1 MNLEFSEREKAFQ
14 LEVRDWLAR
23 NAPQMRGSG
32 NLGGH
37 GLGREALMKWEQKL
51 ASKGW
56 LAVGWPSEYGGP
68 GWTLTQ
74 RYIWDLELARANA
87 PRTSIFGIGMC
98 GPVLIEF
105 GSEEQKAEHLPHIAN
120 GTRLWCQGFSEPGAG
135 SDLASLSTR
144 ADRDGE
150 EYVVNGQKIW
160 TTGAH
165 MSDWI
170 MCLART
176 SKEERKQDGISFFLI
191 DMKTPGIEVREIRSI
206 DGEHHVNE
214 VFFTDV
220 RVPAANRVGGEGK
233 AWTIAKFLLS
243 HERAGNANVPIIQAS
258 IAKLKAAALQG
269 PALAG
274 DPQISRRIAEA
285 EIDLIALEYSNL
297 RALEQAESGKAPGPE
312 SSVLKVKG
320 SELQQ
325 VLSELLVEM
334 GGYASLPWLTDP
346 IGIPIYAQAAPDY
359 CIDRAVTIF
368 SGSNEIQKNVLAK
381 FALGL

>member
-1 MNLEFSEREKAFQ
+1 MNAEFSEREKAFQ
-14 LEVRDWLAR
+14 LDVRDWLAR
-23 NAPQMRGSG
+23 HAPQMRGSS

-37 GLGREALMKWEQKL
+37 SLGREALMKWEQKL

-56 LAVGWPSEYGGP
+56 LAVGWPPEYGGP
-68 GWTLTQ
+68 RWTLTQ
-74 RYIWDLELARANA
+74 RYIWDLEIARANA
-87 PRTSIFGIGMC
+87 PRTSVFGVAMC

-105 GSEEQKAEHLPHIAN
+105 GSDEQKAEHLPHITN
-120 GTRLWCQGFSEPGAG
+120 GTRLWCQGFSEPDAG

-144 ADRDGE
+144 ADPDGTD
-150 EYVVNGQKIW
+150 YVVNGQKIW

-165 MSDWI
+165 ISDWI

-220 RVPAANRVGGEGK
+220 RVPAANRVGEEGK
-233 AWTIAKFLLS
+233 GWAIAKFLLG
-243 HERAGNANVPIIQAS
+243 HERTSVANVPTAQAS
-258 IAKLKAAALQG
+258 IAKLKAATMQI
-269 PALAG
+269 PRLAG
-274 DPQISRRIAEA
+274 DPHILRRIAEM
-285 EIDLIALEYSNL
+285 EIDVIALEYSNL
-297 RALEQAESGKAPGPE
+297 RALEQAESGRAPGAE

-325 VLSELLVEM
+325 TLSEFLVEL
-334 GGYASLPWLTDP
+334 GGYASLPWLTEP
-346 IGIPIYAQAAPDY
+346 IGAPVYAQAAPDY
-359 CIDRAVTIF
+359 FIDRAVTIF
-368 SGSNEIQKNVLAK
+368 SGSNEIQKNVLTK
-381 FALGL
+381 FVLGL